1 MRKVY
6 VDVTIR
12 VTLNMNESIAVDDVI
27 SDCDY
32 NVSFNGEEADII
44 DTEMTDFNV
53 VDSK

>member
-12 VTLNMNESIAVDDVI
+12 VILNMNEGVAVDNI
-27 SDCDY
+27 INDCDY
-32 NVSFNGEEADII
+32 NVTFNGEEADIL

-53 VDSK
+53 IDSK